1 MKRKTRH
8 AAATFYSDEF
18 KRQIITEYIESNL
31 TKRELLDKYEIKA
44 NSAIQEWMRKFG
56 VSDPYAKK
64 DYLGISNQD
73 RLKKKKP
80 DPSEIELQ
88 NMSLSKR
95 IKDLE
100 KQLGEERLR
109 SEMFAR
115 VIEIAEKDYK
125 INIRKKPDTK

>member
-8 AAATFYSDEF
+8 APATFYSDDF

-31 TKRELLDKYEIKA
+31 TKREILDKYEIKA
-44 NSAIQEWMRKFG
+44 NSCIQEWMRKFG

-64 DYLGISNQD
+64 DYLGIINHD

-80 DPSEIELQ
+80 DLSEVELQ
-88 NMSLSKR
+88 NTALAKR
-95 IKDLE
+95 IRDLE
-100 KQLGEERLR
+100 KQLGEEKLR

-125 INIRKKPDTK
+125 LNIRKKPDTK